1 MNGFRRH
8 DMVTC
13 GFPVSGIGATVGM
26 CGLKDI
32 GSSHVRV
39 MYMRTLNGA
48 KVLTAGYCNPADGV
62 KTIGDTM
69 SVVTTTIGMVTGVT
83 IGTAT
88 GMTTGMVTG
97 MTMEDTKIVES

>member
-62 KTIGDTM
+62 KTIGATM